1 MARAAK
7 AATDQE
13 STAEENAQ
21 ATMPEPSQEVT
32 APIKVKPF
40 DVEVLI
46 VPPAIEET
54 AQQAEEILKQAKERT
69 EAEEIENLEI
79 HYNIT
84 GPRKKELAAAIGN
97 FIVMAAVYMKALTDQ
112 DFTSA

>member
-1 MARAAK
+1 MPR
-7 AATDQE
+7 QPL
-13 STAEENAQ
+13 
-21 ATMPEPSQEVT
+21 PEPSQEVT
-32 APIKVKPF
+32 TPIKVKPF

-69 EAEEIENLEI
+69 EVEEIENLEI

-84 GPRKKELAAAIGN
+84 GPHKKELATAIGN
-97 FIVMAAVYMKALTDQ
+97 FIVMAAVYMKALTEQ
-112 DFTSA
+112 GFTSA